1 MPPPML
7 LPEGCF
13 DPAPIPDGFEM
24 FEATSPPFEFD
35 LGPLLLFPQPPL
47 FLSSGLAAPPPAPA
61 PPAFPLGLIGLDGA
75 Y

>member
-13 DPAPIPDGFEM
+13 DPAPIPDGFEI

-35 LGPLLLFPQPPL
+35 LGPLLLPQPPL